1 VSRVNTD
8 MTPFLH
14 AKEGIMIL
22 KNLTSGSL
30 FKGDLDCVKID
41 LQEVALGLNPI
52 TNKGISQVGGG
63 LNNQWLYM
71 LTKRLILGVYRGGL
85 DLLSVV
91 GVTKGISVRYLPM
104 GVNGSVNQPRKS
116 QG

>member
-1 VSRVNTD
+1 VSRVNTG

-22 KNLTSGSL
+22 RNLASGSL
-30 FKGDLDCVKID
+30 LMGDLEHVKID
-41 LQEVALGLNPI
+41 LQEGALGLNPV

-71 LTKRLILGVYRGGL
+71 LTKRLILCVYQGGV

-91 GVTKGISVRYLPM
+91 G
-104 GVNGSVNQPRKS
+104 
-116 QG
+116 